1 MRIPKPKFP
10 LGKPT
15 WPTPVPRPPVEPDTG
30 VAYDTAWARKFPA
43 RVARA
48 MIVDDVLR
56 PVAHLLARPEVSGLD
71 RLDDLDGPV
80 IFVANHNS
88 HLDTTLLLA
97 TIPEKWRH
105 KTVVAAAADYFFPTK
120 FKGAVSALTIGAIPM
135 ERTKVDRRSA
145 DLAAELLADG
155 WSVLIF
161 PEGGR
166 SPDGWTT
173 TFRGGAAYLALRCD
187 RPVVPVHLEGTR
199 RVWKRGEK
207 LPTPIEK
214 KSSVGVTF
222 GSPMWP
228 EKGADGKAEASRRF
242 AGRIEAAVAALAD
255 EQRTDWW
262 QARKRAA
269 GHATPSLRGPEA
281 GAWRRA
287 WALEGQGRS
296 PVTREWPDAR

>member
-1 MRIPKPKFP
+1 MRLPRPKFP
-10 LGKPT
+10 LGPPT
-15 WPTPVPRPPVEPDTG
+15 WPTPVPRPPVEQETG
-30 VAYDTAWARKFPA
+30 AAYDTAWARKFPA

-56 PVAHLLARPEVSGLD
+56 PVAHLLARPQVTGLD

-97 TIPEKWRH
+97 TMPEKWRH

-120 FKGAVSALTIGAIPM
+120 FKGALSALTIGAIPM
-135 ERTKVDRRSA
+135 ERTRVDRRSA

-166 SPDGWTT
+166 SADGWTT

-199 RVWKRGEK
+199 KVWKRGEK

-214 KSSVGVTF
+214 KSAVAVTF
-222 GSPMWP
+222 GAPMWP
-228 EKGADGKAEASRRF
+228 EKGADGKVESSRRF
-242 AGRIEAAVAALAD
+242 AGRIEAEVATLAD

-269 GHATPSLRGPEA
+269 AEATPSLKGPEA
-281 GAWRRA
+281 GAWRRS
-287 WALEGQGRS
+287 WALEGQGRAS
-296 PVTREWPDAR
+296 VSRDWPDSP

>member
-1 MRIPKPKFP
+1 MRLPKPKFP
-10 LGKPT
+10 LGPPT
-15 WPTPVPRPPVEPDTG
+15 WPTPVERPPVEPDTG
-30 VAYDTAWARKFPA
+30 AAYDTAWARKFPA

-48 MIVDDVLR
+48 MILDDVLR

-71 RLDDLDGPV
+71 RLEDLDGPV
-80 IFVANHNS
+80 ILVANHNS

-97 TIPEKWRH
+97 TMPEKWRH
-105 KTVVAAAADYFFPTK
+105 KTVVAAAADYFFPTRM
-120 FKGAVSALTIGAIPM
+120 KGAVSALTIGAIPM
-135 ERTKVDRRSA
+135 ERNKVDRRSA

-155 WSVLIF
+155 WSVVIF

-166 SPDGWTT
+166 SPDGWTS

-207 LPTPIEK
+207 LPTPIDK
-214 KSSVGVTF
+214 KSSVAVTF

-228 EKGADGKAEASRRF
+228 VPGETSRRF
-242 AGRIEAAVAALAD
+242 AGRIEASVAALAD

-269 GHATPSLRGPEA
+269 GHATPSLKGPEA

-296 PVTREWPDAR
+296 PVAREWPDAR

>member
-1 MRIPKPKFP
+1 
-10 LGKPT
+10 
-15 WPTPVPRPPVEPDTG
+15 VEPDTG

-48 MIVDDVLR
+48 MIVDDILR
-56 PVAHLLARPEVSGLD
+56 PVAHLLARPEVTGLD

-97 TIPEKWRH
+97 TIPERWRH
-105 KTVVAAAADYFFPTK
+105 KTVVAAAADYFFPTRV
-120 FKGAVSALTIGAIPM
+120 KGAVSALTIGAIPM
-135 ERTKVDRRSA
+135 ERNKVDRRSA

-155 WSVLIF
+155 WSVVIF

-173 TFRGGAAYLALRCD
+173 TFRGGAAYLALRRD

-199 RVWKRGEK
+199 KVWKRGEK
-207 LPTPIEK
+207 LPTPIDR
-214 KSSVGVTF
+214 KSAVRVTF
-222 GSPMWP
+222 GAPMWP
-228 EKGADGKAEASRRF
+228 EKGETSRRF
-242 AGRIEAAVAALAD
+242 AGRIEAAVATLAD

-269 GHATPSLRGPEA
+269 ATTTPSLKGPDA

-296 PVTREWPDAR
+296 PVSREWPDSR

>member
-1 MRIPKPKFP
+1 MRLPRPKFP
-10 LGKPT
+10 LGPPT
-15 WPTPVPRPPVEPDTG
+15 WPTPVPRPPVEQETG
-30 VAYDTAWARKFPA
+30 VAYDTAWARTFPA

-48 MIVDDVLR
+48 MIVDDILR
-56 PVAHLLARPEVSGLD
+56 PVAHLLARPDVTGLD

-120 FKGAVSALTIGAIPM
+120 VKGAISALTIGAIPM
-135 ERTKVDRRSA
+135 ERNRVDRRSA

-155 WSVLIF
+155 WSVVIF

-173 TFRGGAAYLALRCD
+173 SFRGGAAYLALRCD
-187 RPVVPVHLEGTR
+187 RPIVPVHLEGTR
-199 RVWKRGEK
+199 KVWKRGEK
-207 LPTPIEK
+207 LPTPIDRD
-214 KSSVGVTF
+214 SSVRVTF

-228 EKGADGKAEASRRF
+228 DKGESSRRF
-242 AGRIEAAVAALAD
+242 AGRIEATVAALAD

-269 GHATPSLRGPEA
+269 AKATPSLQGPEA

-287 WALEGQGRS
+287 WALEGQGRA
-296 PVTREWPDAR
+296 PVPREWP

>member
-1 MRIPKPKFP
+1 MRLPRPKFP

-15 WPTPVPRPPVEPDTG
+15 WPTPVARPPVESETG
-30 VAYDTAWARKFPA
+30 VDYDTAWARKWPA

-48 MIVDDVLR
+48 VIVDDLLR
-56 PVAHLLARPEVSGLD
+56 PVAHLLARPEVTGLD

-97 TIPEKWRH
+97 TIPERWRH
-105 KTVVAAAADYFFPTK
+105 KAVVAAAADYFFPTK
-120 FKGAVSALTIGAIPM
+120 VKGALSALTIGAIPI
-135 ERTKVDRRSA
+135 ERNKVDRRSA
-145 DLAAELLADG
+145 DLAAELIQDG
-155 WSVLIF
+155 WSVVIF

-173 TFRGGAAYLALRCD
+173 TFRGGAAYLALRCS

-199 RVWKRGEK
+199 RVWKRGDK
-207 LPTPIEK
+207 LPTPVERA
-214 KSSVGVTF
+214 SGVRITF

-228 EKGADGKAEASRRF
+228 EKGSEGKDETSRRF
-242 AGRIEAAVAALAD
+242 AARIEAAVAALAD

-269 GHATPSLRGPEA
+269 AKATPSLAGPEA

-287 WALEGQGRS
+287 WALESQGRS
-296 PVTREWPDAR
+296 PASREWP

>member
-1 MRIPKPKFP
+1 MRLPRPKFP
-10 LGKPT
+10 LGKPS
-15 WPTPVPRPPVEPDTG
+15 WPTLVERPPVEPDTG
-30 VAYDTAWARKFPA
+30 ADYDTAWARKFPA

-48 MIVDDVLR
+48 VIVDDLLR
-56 PVAHLLARPEVSGLD
+56 PVAHLLARPEVTGLD
-71 RLDDLDGPV
+71 RLEELDGPV

-97 TIPEKWRH
+97 TIPDRWRH

-120 FKGAVSALTIGAIPM
+120 PKAVLSALAIGAIPM
-135 ERTKVDRRSA
+135 ERTRVDRRSA
-145 DLAAELLADG
+145 DLAAELLEDG
-155 WSVLIF
+155 WSVVIF

-166 SPDGWTT
+166 SPDGWTSP
-173 TFRGGAAYLALRCD
+173 FRGGAAYLALRGG

-199 RVWKRGEK
+199 KVWKRGEN
-207 LPTPIEK
+207 LPKPVDR
-214 KSSVGVTF
+214 KSAVRITF

-228 EKGADGKAEASRRF
+228 DKGPGGKEETSRRF

-269 GHATPSLRGPEA
+269 TKATPSLSGPEA
-281 GAWRRA
+281 GSWRRA
-287 WALEGQGRS
+287 WALEGQGRP
-296 PVTREWPDAR
+296 PVTRDWP

>member
-1 MRIPKPKFP
+1 M
-10 LGKPT
+10 
-15 WPTPVPRPPVEPDTG
+15 EPDTG
-30 VAYDTAWARKFPA
+30 VDFDTAWARRWPA

-48 MIVDDVLR
+48 MIVDDILR

-71 RLDDLDGPV
+71 RLDELDGPV

-97 TIPEKWRH
+97 TIPERWRH
-105 KTVVAAAADYFFPTK
+105 KTVVAAAADYFFPTRA
-120 FKGAVSALTIGAIPM
+120 KGALSALTIGAIPM
-135 ERTKVDRRSA
+135 ERTRVGRRSA
-145 DLAAELLADG
+145 DLAAELLEDG
-155 WSVLIF
+155 WSVVIF

-173 TFRGGAAYLALRCD
+173 TFRGGAAYLALRCH

-199 RVWKRGEK
+199 KVWKRGEK
-207 LPTPIEK
+207 LPAPVDR
-214 KSSVGVTF
+214 KSAVRVTF

-228 EKGADGKAEASRRF
+228 EKDAGGKDESSRRF
-242 AGRIEAAVAALAD
+242 AARIEAAVATLAD

-269 GHATPSLRGPEA
+269 AKATPSLSGPEA

-287 WALEGQGRS
+287 WALEGQGRT
-296 PVTREWPDAR
+296 PVTRDWP

>member
-1 MRIPKPKFP
+1 MRLPRPKFP

-15 WPTPVPRPPVEPDTG
+15 WPTVVERPPVESDTG
-30 VAYDTAWARKFPA
+30 ADYDTAWARKFPA

-48 MIVDDVLR
+48 VIVDDLLR
-56 PVAHLLARPEVSGLD
+56 PVAHLLARPEVTGLD
-71 RLDDLDGPV
+71 RLEGLDGPV

-97 TIPEKWRH
+97 TIPAKWRH

-120 FKGAVSALTIGAIPM
+120 TKAVVSALTIGAIPM
-135 ERTKVDRRSA
+135 ERTRVDRRSA
-145 DLAAELLADG
+145 DLAAELLDDG
-155 WSVLIF
+155 WSVVIF

-173 TFRGGAAYLALRCD
+173 HFRGGAAYLALRGD

-199 RVWKRGEK
+199 KVWKRGDK
-207 LPTPIEK
+207 MPTP
-214 KSSVGVTF
+214 VGRNSAVRITF

-228 EKGADGKAEASRRF
+228 EKGPDGKVESSRRF
-242 AGRIEAAVAALAD
+242 AGRIEATVATLAD

-269 GHATPSLRGPEA
+269 GKATPSLAGPEA
-281 GAWRRA
+281 GAWRRS
-287 WALEGQGRS
+287 WALEEQGRAT
-296 PVTREWPDAR
+296 VTREWP

>member
-1 MRIPKPKFP
+1 
-10 LGKPT
+10 
-15 WPTPVPRPPVEPDTG
+15 VEPETG

-56 PVAHLLARPEVSGLD
+56 PVAHLLARPEVTGLD

-120 FKGAVSALTIGAIPM
+120 VKGALSALTIGAIPM
-135 ERTKVDRRSA
+135 ERNKVDRRSA

-155 WSVLIF
+155 WSVVIF

-173 TFRGGAAYLALRCD
+173 TFRGGAAYLALRGD

-199 RVWKRGEK
+199 KVWKRGEK
-207 LPTPIEK
+207 LPTPIDK
-214 KSSVGVTF
+214 KSAVAVTF

-228 EKGADGKAEASRRF
+228 EKGETSRRF
-242 AGRIEAAVAALAD
+242 ASRIESAVAALAD
-255 EQRTDWW
+255 ERRTDWW

-269 GHATPSLRGPEA
+269 AAATPSLKGPEA

-287 WALEGQGRS
+287 WALEGQGHG
-296 PVTREWPDAR
+296 PVSREWPDSH

>member
-1 MRIPKPKFP
+1 MEK
-10 LGKPT
+10 
-15 WPTPVPRPPVEPDTG
+15 ETG
-30 VAYDTAWARKFPA
+30 ADYDTAWARKFPA

-56 PVAHLLARPEVSGLD
+56 PVAHLLARPAVTGLD

-120 FKGAVSALTIGAIPM
+120 VKGALSALTIGAIPM
-135 ERTKVDRRSA
+135 ERTKIDRRSA
-145 DLAAELLADG
+145 DLAAELLEDG
-155 WSVLIF
+155 WSVVIF

-166 SPDGWTT
+166 SPDGWTS
-173 TFRGGAAYLALRCD
+173 TFRGGAAYLSLRTG

-207 LPTPIEK
+207 VPTPVDR
-214 KSSVGVTF
+214 KSPVRVTF

-228 EKGADGKAEASRRF
+228 EKGEVSRRL
-242 AGRIEAAVAALAD
+242 AARIEATVATLAD

-269 GHATPSLRGPEA
+269 AKATPSLHGPDA

-287 WALEGQGRS
+287 WALEDQARAS
-296 PVTREWPDAR
+296 VTRDWP

>member
-1 MRIPKPKFP
+1 
-10 LGKPT
+10 
-15 WPTPVPRPPVEPDTG
+15 VEADTG
-30 VAYDTAWARKFPA
+30 AAYDTAWARKFPA

-48 MIVDDVLR
+48 MIVDDILR
-56 PVAHLLARPEVSGLD
+56 PVAHFLARPDVTGLD

-97 TIPEKWRH
+97 TIPERWRH

-120 FKGAVSALTIGAIPM
+120 VKGAISALAIGAIPM
-135 ERTKVDRRSA
+135 ERNRVDRRSA

-155 WSVLIF
+155 WSVVIF

-173 TFRGGAAYLALRCD
+173 AFRGGAAYLALRVD

-199 RVWKRGEK
+199 KVWKRGEK
-207 LPTPIEK
+207 LPTPMEK
-214 KSSVGVTF
+214 DSAVRVTF
-222 GSPMWP
+222 GAPMWP
-228 EKGADGKAEASRRF
+228 EKGESSRRF
-242 AGRIEAAVAALAD
+242 AARIEAAVATLAD

-269 GHATPSLRGPEA
+269 AKTTPSLQGPEA

-296 PVTREWPDAR
+296 PVTREWP

>member
-1 MRIPKPKFP
+1 MRLPRPKFP
-10 LGKPT
+10 LGPPT
-15 WPTPVPRPPVEPDTG
+15 WPTLIPRPPVEPDTG

-48 MIVDDVLR
+48 MIVDDILR
-56 PVAHLLARPEVSGLD
+56 PVAHLLARPEVTGLD

-97 TIPEKWRH
+97 TIPERWRH
-105 KTVVAAAADYFFPTK
+105 KTVVAAAADYFFPTRV
-120 FKGAVSALTIGAIPM
+120 KGAVSALTIGAIPM
-135 ERTKVDRRSA
+135 ERNKVDRRSA

-155 WSVLIF
+155 WSVVIF

-173 TFRGGAAYLALRCD
+173 TFRGGAAYLALRRD

-199 RVWKRGEK
+199 KVWKRGEK
-207 LPTPIEK
+207 LPTPIDR
-214 KSSVGVTF
+214 KSAVRVTF
-222 GSPMWP
+222 GAPMWP
-228 EKGADGKAEASRRF
+228 EKGETSRRF
-242 AGRIEAAVAALAD
+242 AGRIEAAVATLAD

-269 GHATPSLRGPEA
+269 AATTPSLKGPDA

-296 PVTREWPDAR
+296 PVSREWPDSR

>member
-1 MRIPKPKFP
+1 MRLPRPKFP
-10 LGKPT
+10 LGPPT
-15 WPTPVPRPPVEPDTG
+15 WPTALPRPAVEVDTG
-30 VAYDTAWARKFPA
+30 AAYDTAWARRFPA

-48 MIVDDVLR
+48 MIVDDILR
-56 PVAHLLARPEVSGLD
+56 PAAHLLARPVVTGLD
-71 RLDDLDGPV
+71 RLDDLDGPMIV
-80 IFVANHNS
+80 VANHNS

-105 KTVVAAAADYFFPTK
+105 RTVVAAAADYFFPTK
-120 FKGAVSALTIGAIPM
+120 VKGAVSALTIGAIPM
-135 ERTKVDRRSA
+135 ERNRVDRRSA

-155 WSVLIF
+155 WSILIF

-166 SPDGWTT
+166 SPDGWATE
-173 TFRGGAAYLALRCD
+173 FRGGAAYLALRCN

-207 LPTPIEK
+207 LPAPIDK
-214 KSSVGVTF
+214 DSPVRVTF

-228 EKGADGKAEASRRF
+228 DKGVDGRGESSRRF
-242 AGRIEAAVAALAD
+242 AGRIEAAVAMLAD

-269 GHATPSLRGPEA
+269 ARATPSLHGPEA

-287 WALEGQGRS
+287 WALEGQGRT
-296 PVTREWPDAR
+296 PVSREWP

>member
-1 MRIPKPKFP
+1 MRIPRAKFP

-15 WPTPVPRPPVEPDTG
+15 WPTPVPRPPVEPGTG

-48 MIVDDVLR
+48 MIVDDLLR
-56 PVAHLLARPEVSGLD
+56 PVAHLLARPEVTGLD
-71 RLDDLDGPV
+71 RIDGLDGPV

-120 FKGAVSALTIGAIPM
+120 TKAVLSALTIGAIPM
-135 ERTKVDRRSA
+135 ERTRVDRRSA
-145 DLAAELLADG
+145 DLAAELLEDG
-155 WSVLIF
+155 WSVVIF

-173 TFRGGAAYLALRCD
+173 HFRGGAAYLASRCE

-199 RVWKRGEK
+199 KVWKRGEN
-207 LPTPIEK
+207 LPKPVDR
-214 KSSVGVTF
+214 KSGVRVTF
-222 GSPMWP
+222 GAPMWP
-228 EKGADGKAEASRRF
+228 EQGESSRRF
-242 AGRIEAAVAALAD
+242 AGRIEATVATLAD

-269 GHATPSLRGPEA
+269 SKSTPSLSGPDA

-287 WALEGQGRS
+287 WTLEGQGRS
-296 PVTREWPDAR
+296 PVTREWP